1 MSKLN
6 IISETKTI
14 DIDSINKP
22 TMSSRE
28 IAELT
33 GKQHNNVLADIRKM
47 LNELSL
53 STAEFSAMYKA
64 DNGQEYECFN
74 LPKREC
80 LVLISGYST
89 QFRAKIIDRWIEL
102 ESNPLRSLFEK
113 IQIVDNTVKMN
124 GSIWGKAGNEQKKN
138 KAIVLA
144 YNEVLKN
151 YIHQEL
157 ELFLSQKES

>member
-53 STAEFSAMYKA
+53 STADFSVMYKA

-80 LVLISGYST
+80 LIS
-89 QFRAKIIDRWIEL
+89 
-102 ESNPLRSLFEK
+102 
-113 IQIVDNTVKMN
+113 
-124 GSIWGKAGNEQKKN
+124 
-138 KAIVLA
+138 
-144 YNEVLKN
+144 
-151 YIHQEL
+151 
-157 ELFLSQKES
+157 